1 MIKKIL
7 LLSTVACVSAYAS
20 TSGSN
25 PFEDKRN
32 ETRAQ
37 AKAQAN
43 AIVDILDR
51 AEADVTAA
59 KLHVTRAEGERDLAR
74 TDAADAEKR
83 FLAADAQ
90 AKLLDPLLKTAEGEV
105 LRLNAEL
112 ATAKKTGVGD
122 VAAKQLEVDS
132 ATKEV
137 ARLGSAL
144 SATEKDRDDF
154 ERDLKLAQAAIRTH
168 TTDLSDAQRDLK
180 SMTTE
185 RDKLK
190 KEHGELTLQ
199 HAPVETIAKAWK
211 ADPTRMRRNSVL
223 LNQSAQET
231 AAVIQDAE
239 KAGSALLKLP
249 VKGATFIPEG
259 DLTAEQA
266 AHLKTET
273 ARDTWE
279 KKHFADSA
287 AWAKQELALKAA
299 VKQAQDDLALAT
311 TSHSSTAGAATLA
324 LTKAQDDLRDATT
337 AHKTAFDA
345 KELERA
351 DWETKHGLLDAQLKK
366 EGIAWA
372 TDKANLELKVK
383 TAEDDLRDATTT
395 HSSTAGAA
403 TLALTKAKDE
413 LRDAL
418 AAHKKEQAALEAKL
432 LAAGEDAK
440 KLGLELGAAKDALA
454 KMQREH
460 QAVQQKHA
468 EDINGL
474 EVQSRLSQD
483 MATAQIEEMEKERTQ
498 LAEALGLHNAGGKE
512 VTMQQLLAEITR
524 LKSPPREEE
533 IMYEEEAAPRYEPG
547 SVEDKIFK
555 TLQENEA
562 PSYLYGALPKA
573 LAAKLRRI
581 EAPLTNK
588 KIEREM
594 KATGMD
600 IPARL
605 YGGEGVE
612 WSFVDALAQAL
623 NPLR

>member
-20 TSGSN
+20 TPSAD
-25 PFEDKRN
+25 PFGDMRN
-32 ETRAQ
+32 DTRAKT
-37 AKAQAN
+37 KAFSSQ
-43 AIVDILDR
+43 IVDLITD
-51 AEADVTAA
+51 AEAAVTAA
-59 KLHVTRAEGERDLAR
+59 ELKVTKAVDERNLAR
-74 TDAADAEKR
+74 TEAADSEAKFLGADKEVKR
-83 FLAADAQ
+83 
-90 AKLLDPLLKTAEGEV
+90 LDPLLKTAEGEV

-122 VAAKQLEVDS
+122 VAAKQLEVDK

-144 SATEKDRDDF
+144 SITEKERDDF
-154 ERDLKLAQAAIRTH
+154 EHDLKLARAAIAKH

-190 KEHGELTLQ
+190 KEHDELTLE
-199 HAPVETIAKAWK
+199 HAPVEPIAKAWK
-211 ADPTRMRRNSVL
+211 ADPTRMRRNSVV

-231 AAVIQDAE
+231 AAAIQDAD

-279 KKHFADSA
+279 KKHIADSA
-287 AWAKQELALKAA
+287 AWTKQELALKAA
-299 VKQAQDDLALAT
+299 VTKAEDDLALAT
-311 TSHSSTAGAATLA
+311 TTHSSTAGAARLD
-324 LTKAQDDLRDATT
+324 LKKAQDDLRDATT
-337 AHKTAFDA
+337 AHKKAFDA

-351 DWETKHGLLDAQLKK
+351 DWETKHNLVAAQLKK
-366 EGIAWA
+366 EGIAWT

-383 TAEDDLRDATTT
+383 TAEDDLRDA
-395 HSSTAGAA
+395 
-403 TLALTKAKDE
+403 LALHAKAQKD
-413 LRDAL
+413 
-418 AAHKKEQAALEAKL
+418 LEKRL
-432 LAAGEDAK
+432 LAAESDAQR
-440 KLGLELGAAKDALA
+440 LGLELGTTKDALA

-498 LAEALGLHNAGGKE
+498 LAEALGMHNAGGKE